1 MKRPLCSCLRS
12 RVIEFLIQLA
22 ELLKVSP
29 IVKYSA
35 LSLFADRFY
44 PALSRLKEGKVKQH
58 WLLLP
63 IRESNLQLFALV
75 SLWISSKFNS
85 LQIHDSPHLSVKS
98 LKYLGDK
105 FVKEQH
111 YTKGDFLEAEMVLMQ
126 VLEFGIGMSN
136 IAFVLVEELLVQ
148 LKEMAQVGDHVKVEA
163 CMDVMDL
170 LYEYEETSVLY
181 SSPQA
186 LAASIVVVAYVIT
199 IPPQRWEFPVLP
211 WGKI

>member
-63 IRESNLQLFALV
+63 IRERAQMLHPAFLC
-75 SLWISSKFNS
+75 SKFNS

>member
-75 SLWISSKFNS
+75 SLWISSK
-85 LQIHDSPHLSVKS
+85 IHDSPHLSVKS

-111 YTKGDFLEAEMVLMQ
+111 YTKGDFLEA

-211 WGKI
+211 WEIIHLYS